1 MKSKVGSVFIV
12 AIAFGMS
19 TQTTLAESFL
29 KQGIE
34 AYNQGKY
41 SDAIGLLGGA
51 KSSDSDNPVLHYYM
65 ANALVRM
72 NYKTEAIREYKIAI
86 DLEPQG
92 KLADYCR
99 SALRSLGA
107 APAEVVK
114 TNTSAQPAKSPAKSA
129 DSNHPPAREIR
140 QTQQPQLV
148 AVLCGCP
155 LCHRLDLIL
164 TDLHTKYGDEI
175 SFVRTM
181 QNAADEKTKDII
193 KQYRLTECPSILL
206 IDGYGSGYKQYT
218 GIISESEL
226 WKEVGQLATTSQ
238 HKQFSNPDQERISKL
253 SKPIIDEV
261 NARIGQDQLRV
272 DAEIKAIQN
281 EASESIAGIPHQS
294 SRSQSATVFQNIRAE
309 QSQQIQ
315 NDADRRIQ
323 LIKDDFE
330 KKKREWYAAAQAKIE
345 ALESTQSSTTI
356 KRSR

>member
-1 MKSKVGSVFIV
+1 MKSNFGSLVLVTILGTAV
-12 AIAFGMS
+12 QSAH
-19 TQTTLAESFL
+19 AESFL
-29 KQGIE
+29 NKGIE

-86 DLEPQG
+86 DLQPKG

-99 SALRSLGA
+99 SALRTLGA
-107 APAEVVK
+107 APADAARM
-114 TNTSAQPAKSPAKSA
+114 NTIAPPSRSSESSP
-129 DSNHPPAREIR
+129 PPTSDIR

-175 SFVRTM
+175 AFVRTM

-193 KQYRLTECPSILL
+193 KQYQLTTCPSVLL
-206 IDGYGSGYKQYT
+206 IDGYGRGYKQYSGT
-218 GIISESEL
+218 ISEVEL
-226 WKEVGQLATTSQ
+226 WKEVGMLAAMSQ
-238 HKQFSNPDQERISKL
+238 HKQFSSPDQERIAQL

-261 NARIGQDQLRV
+261 NARIGQ
-272 DAEIKAIQN
+272 IN
-281 EASESIAGIPHQS
+281 
-294 SRSQSATVFQNIRAE
+294 
-309 QSQQIQ
+309 
-315 NDADRRIQ
+315 
-323 LIKDDFE
+323 
-330 KKKREWYAAAQAKIE
+330 
-345 ALESTQSSTTI
+345 
-356 KRSR
+356 